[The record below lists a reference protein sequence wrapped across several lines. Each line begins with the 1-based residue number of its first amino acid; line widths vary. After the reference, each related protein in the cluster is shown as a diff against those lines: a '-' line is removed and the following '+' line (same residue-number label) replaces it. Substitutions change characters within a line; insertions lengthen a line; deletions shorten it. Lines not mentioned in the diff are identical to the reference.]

1 MLFRSGP
8 RRELLPGTPGVVGMP
23 PWSMLALRTLSGRL
37 SRLPPQS
44 DEGASARTDASVSME
59 RRRRRLLDEASVKI
73 EALSV
78 KRLLAVAVVYVVG
91 LLVGARCDGIADAGD
106 VEGNG
111 WLNCMDCVLLCGG
124 AATYGVLPLGA
135 TD

>member
-1 MLFRSGP
+1 M
-8 RRELLPGTPGVVGMP
+8 LPGIPGVVGMP

-37 SRLPPQS
+37 SRLPPHS
-44 DEGASARTDASVSME
+44 EEGAKARTDASVSIE
-59 RRRRRLLDEASVKI
+59 RRRRRLLEEAKVKI

-78 KRLLAVAVVYVVG
+78 KRLFAVAVVYVVG

-106 VEGNG
+106 VVGNG
-111 WLNCMDCVLLCGG
+111 WLNWIECVLLFCG
-124 AATYGVLPLGA
+124 AVTYGVLPFGA